1 MNIDTLPDEL
11 IIKIYLRCDLD
22 SIKRLRQTNKKLYS
36 IGIDPTVDNDIRL
49 RFDEAIYLFIKH
61 ITQPNCLCNIQ
72 VEDAGQMTWIQINK
86 LFDMEDPYKFRIK
99 NNNTA
104 VLSVEPINIS
114 MADYI
119 DFFIWTRLELD
130 LPFKVT
136 LTYDYGSVSDEI
148 KKFMHDI
155 FDADCKEDFYLV
167 KQTIVYKFNTV
178 NVERI
183 LLNLIKYYDI

>member
-11 IIKIYLRCDLD
+11 IIEIYLRCDLD

-119 DFFIWTRLELD
+119 DFFYMDTTRIR
-130 LPFKVT
+130 F
-136 LTYDYGSVSDEI
+136 
-148 KKFMHDI
+148 
-155 FDADCKEDFYLV
+155 
-167 KQTIVYKFNTV
+167 TI
-178 NVERI
+178 
-183 LLNLIKYYDI
+183 